1 MIHTCA
7 VAVHT
12 CDFGCWWRSQQLLL
26 LRGCALRSPASDPR
40 FTPETYGENAGK
52 ITELIALPIC
62 DFNGELKGVLELV
75 NREGGQ
81 FRKADE
87 DVLAHY
93 CKLCGI
99 TLLNSFALKAAQ
111 RVQTDPATAAAA
123 RSGSLKAS
131 RRGSATS
138 QSGAPPPLMVDTAD
152 RASNIDTLAPPSA
165 PSGAPKERTKTY
177 VA

>member
-1 MIHTCA
+1 MIHTC
-7 VAVHT
+7 
-12 CDFGCWWRSQQLLL
+12 G
-26 LRGCALRSPASDPR
+26 
-40 FTPETYGENAGK
+40 
-52 ITELIALPIC
+52 
-62 DFNGELKGVLELV
+62 
-75 NREGGQ
+75 
-81 FRKADE
+81 
-87 DVLAHY
+87 
-93 CKLCGI
+93 
-99 TLLNSFALKAAQ
+99 
-111 RVQTDPATAAAA
+111 PATAAVA

>member
-1 MIHTCA
+1 MHSYKSPRPPRTP
-7 VAVHT
+7 
-12 CDFGCWWRSQQLLL
+12 
-26 LRGCALRSPASDPR
+26 RSPRSNASSPR
-40 FTPETYGENAGK
+40 P
-52 ITELIALPIC
+52 P
-62 DFNGELKGVLELV
+62 
-75 NREGGQ
+75 
-81 FRKADE
+81 
-87 DVLAHY
+87 
-93 CKLCGI
+93 I

-138 QSGAPPPLMVDTAD
+138 QSGAPPPPLMVDTAD